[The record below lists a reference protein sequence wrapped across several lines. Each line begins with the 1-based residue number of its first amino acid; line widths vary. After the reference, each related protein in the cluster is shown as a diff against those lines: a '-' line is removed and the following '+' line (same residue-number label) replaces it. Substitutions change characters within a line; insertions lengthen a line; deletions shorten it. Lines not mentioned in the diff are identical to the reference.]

1 MSVAE
6 NIARYRTAQGIYPTE
21 LGRRVG
27 VSRWKII
34 RWERGEYSPDA
45 EELKLLAEALDV
57 PVGAFFEDA

>member
-6 NIARYRTAQGIYPTE
+6 KIIRYRQARGIYPTE

-34 RWERGEYSPDA
+34 RWEKGEYSPDA
-45 EELKLLAEALDV
+45 EELRLLADALDV
-57 PVGAFFEDA
+57 PVAAFFEE

>member
-6 NIARYRTAQGIYPTE
+6 KIIRYRTAQGIYPTE

-34 RWERGEYSPDA
+34 RWEKGEYSPDA
-45 EELKLLAEALDV
+45 DELRLLADALEV
-57 PVGAFFEDA
+57 PVAAFFEE